1 MSADDV
7 TTTTGQQST
16 TAEELDAAAQVE
28 ALRAQVA
35 ELKGRLAERT
45 EDLQRLQAEY
55 VNYKK
60 RVDRDRDLAR
70 RGGVEKVLGELLP
83 VLDAIRLAD
92 EHGQLDGPVKVLA
105 DQVLALTTRHGMTS
119 FGEVGDA
126 FDRRRQVRIVGKRGT
141 DLVFGRPVPPIGP
154 IGFRQRDDRLQHKF
168 GGALLE
174 ATVRCLR
181 LVKRH
186 ANPVARFCLQIGGGP
201 AVQGHLVRRQAEG
214 RFPVG
219 GHQRSQARLG
229 IDGGH
234 QRIRDDRRRGL
245 AADFLQAVGQIRRHR
260 LGAKRL
266 PSAQRGPFLLR
277 RQ

>member
-126 FDRRRQVRIVGKRGT
+126 FDPALHEALMQPGHRIDDKV
-141 DLVFGRPVPPIGP
+141 LRPARVAVSDPDP
-154 IGFRQRDDRLQHKF
+154 
-168 GGALLE
+168 E
-174 ATVRCLR
+174 ATT
-181 LVKRH
+181 H
-186 ANPVARFCLQIGGGP
+186 
-201 AVQGHLVRRQAEG
+201 
-214 RFPVG
+214 
-219 GHQRSQARLG
+219 
-229 IDGGH
+229 
-234 QRIRDDRRRGL
+234 DDL
-245 AADFLQAVGQIRRHR
+245 TGQEDR
-260 LGAKRL
+260 
-266 PSAQRGPFLLR
+266 
-277 RQ
+277 

>member
-16 TAEELDAAAQVE
+16 TAEELDAAAQGE

-35 ELKGRLAERT
+35 ELKDRLAERT

-126 FDRRRQVRIVGKRGT
+126 FDPALHEALMQQPLPGATQTCVSQVMQPGHRIDDKV
-141 DLVFGRPVPPIGP
+141 LRPARVAVSDPDP
-154 IGFRQRDDRLQHKF
+154 
-168 GGALLE
+168 E
-174 ATVRCLR
+174 ATT
-181 LVKRH
+181 H
-186 ANPVARFCLQIGGGP
+186 
-201 AVQGHLVRRQAEG
+201 
-214 RFPVG
+214 
-219 GHQRSQARLG
+219 
-229 IDGGH
+229 
-234 QRIRDDRRRGL
+234 DDL
-245 AADFLQAVGQIRRHR
+245 TGQEDR
-260 LGAKRL
+260 
-266 PSAQRGPFLLR
+266 
-277 RQ
+277 

>member
-55 VNYKK
+55 VNYKT

-126 FDRRRQVRIVGKRGT
+126 FDPALHEALMQQPLPGATQTCVSQVMQPGHRIDDKV
-141 DLVFGRPVPPIGP
+141 LRPARVAVSDPDP
-154 IGFRQRDDRLQHKF
+154 
-168 GGALLE
+168 E
-174 ATVRCLR
+174 ATT
-181 LVKRH
+181 H
-186 ANPVARFCLQIGGGP
+186 
-201 AVQGHLVRRQAEG
+201 
-214 RFPVG
+214 
-219 GHQRSQARLG
+219 
-229 IDGGH
+229 
-234 QRIRDDRRRGL
+234 DDL
-245 AADFLQAVGQIRRHR
+245 TGQEDR
-260 LGAKRL
+260 
-266 PSAQRGPFLLR
+266 
-277 RQ
+277 